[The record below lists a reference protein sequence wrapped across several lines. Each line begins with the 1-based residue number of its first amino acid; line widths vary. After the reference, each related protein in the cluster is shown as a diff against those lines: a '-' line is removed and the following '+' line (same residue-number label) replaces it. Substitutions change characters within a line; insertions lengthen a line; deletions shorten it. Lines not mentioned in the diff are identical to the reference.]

1 MKRVYVIIYYSFY
14 RYLVSIEGLDIQD
27 PLRIRLMSHLQM
39 FMTQRTTPTTPV
51 APPPPPPPPTVPST
65 PNYPHQWGYNP
76 PSGYGYEDPLYFNKM
91 AQPPAS
97 STTTSMTSPTN
108 YTMTMTATAAGVPPA
123 PIGFTASVQPIY
135 HHPPTTSEAVTSTSS
150 NSPSYTNLSS
160 SKPYRPWGAEMAC

>member
-1 MKRVYVIIYYSFY
+1 MKRVDVIIYYSFY

-39 FMTQRTTPTTPV
+39 FMTQRTNPTTPV
-51 APPPPPPPPTVPST
+51 APPPPAPPPTVPST